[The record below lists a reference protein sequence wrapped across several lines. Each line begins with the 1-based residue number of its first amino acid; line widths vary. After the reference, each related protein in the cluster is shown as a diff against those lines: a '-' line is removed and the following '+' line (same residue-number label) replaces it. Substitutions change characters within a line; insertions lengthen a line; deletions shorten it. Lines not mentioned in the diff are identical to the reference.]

1 VQVTVLLLQPAHAPE
16 GLRSLRAAA
25 SLLSPHS
32 LLLSAQTEDLLQ
44 PRCSAASKQLSAD
57 GQPQQLAFGSA
68 LSIANQ
74 GEGLAAACAMMMT
87 PPLCTSNPD
96 GCAPLADAPVAKCH
110 LHVTLTCC
118 Q

>member
-1 VQVTVLLLQPAHAPE
+1 MQVSVLLLQPAHAPE

-32 LLLSAQTEDLLQ
+32 LLLSAHTEDLLQ

-74 GEGLAAACAMMMT
+74 GECLAAACAMMMMMAS
-87 PPLCTSNPD
+87 LRTSS
-96 GCAPLADAPVAKCH
+96 
-110 LHVTLTCC
+110 CC
-118 Q
+118 S